1 MPAATVK
8 TIVYSDQTIQR
19 QSAEFEGTGASQEIT
34 HGFGSTWSHLKIELV
49 PLEAGVVFSDYVA
62 PTDGSLDHF
71 HVTVTNGKAWAAV
84 AESW

>member
-34 HGFGSTWSHLKIELV
+34 HGFGTTWTHLKI
-49 PLEAGVVFSDYVA
+49 
-62 PTDGSLDHF
+62 
-71 HVTVTNGKAWAAV
+71 
-84 AESW
+84 